1 MVGQGDKVCRREGE
15 VIQGW
20 GGDGGTLVGFREAPG
35 PGQANDPTWGGSPHL
50 LPKAAMGTAHS
61 WERPTCQAK
70 PTPGM

>member
-35 PGQANDPTWGGSPHL
+35 PGQGLLNPTDGAG
-50 LPKAAMGTAHS
+50 
-61 WERPTCQAK
+61 E
-70 PTPGM
+70 